1 MTELWMI
8 IIMLKVKAAIC
19 DIIKFLIKRPNCVTY
34 KISSKIFVGQI
45 HSESL
50 LINFLLID

>member
-1 MTELWMI
+1 MNDNNYV
-8 IIMLKVKAAIC
+8 KSKAAIN
-19 DIIKFLIKRPNCVTY
+19 DIIKNNCVTY
-34 KISSKIFVGQI
+34 EISSKIFVGQI

>member
-1 MTELWMI
+1 MNDNNY
-8 IIMLKVKAAIC
+8 VKSKSCYC